1 VSKPSTHFINDAG
14 IADLLGM
21 SRSWV
26 RKERF
31 NRRHGLSHFFDV
43 DPIYIGS
50 APRYR
55 VKDVIHWCKNQ
66 GQSSARQGEI

>member
-1 VSKPSTHFINDAG
+1 
-14 IADLLGM
+14 M